1 MLEKFKHVFLVL
13 GVTLCMN
20 ATVDHELVKLVREHV
35 TQLSADVYTMKF
47 ENQEYKGKL
56 ALELKNMEQHLKI
69 RIEKLELALDVLQ
82 REQMSAAFKVDELT
96 TGQNLLQLHQS
107 SLSANVNVVQR
118 EVDVLHQEQSSTA
131 VKVDNLATNQDVLQ
145 HQVDTLHQE
154 HSCTAVK
161 VDNLAT
167 NQDVLQHEMGT
178 LHQEHSCTA
187 VKVDNLA
194 TNQDVLQH
202 EMDTL
207 HKEQSSTAVK
217 LDQLQSSHKAS
228 LQRVTDLESQNNC
241 SVPVTISYGKYKLHI
256 ILPC

>member
-47 ENQEYKGKL
+47 ENQEYKDKL
-56 ALELKNMEQHLKI
+56 ALEVKNMEQHLMI
-69 RIEKLELALDVLQ
+69 RIEKLELALDVVQ
-82 REQMSAAFKVDELT
+82 REQTSAAFKVDELT

-131 VKVDNLATNQDVLQ
+131 VKVDNLATNQD
-145 HQVDTLHQE
+145 
-154 HSCTAVK
+154 
-161 VDNLAT
+161 
-167 NQDVLQHEMGT
+167 
-178 LHQEHSCTA
+178 
-187 VKVDNLA
+187 
-194 TNQDVLQH
+194 
-202 EMDTL
+202 
-207 HKEQSSTAVK
+207 STAVK

>member
-20 ATVDHELVKLVREHV
+20 APVDHELVKLVREHV

-47 ENQEYKGKL
+47 ENQEYKDKL

-96 TGQNLLQLHQS
+96 TGQNLLQ
-107 SLSANVNVVQR
+107 R
-118 EVDVLHQEQSSTA
+118 EVDVLHQEQSS
-131 VKVDNLATNQDVLQ
+131 
-145 HQVDTLHQE
+145 
-154 HSCTAVK
+154 TAVK

-207 HKEQSSTAVK
+207 HQEQSSTAVK

>member
-13 GVTLCMN
+13 GVMLCMN

-47 ENQEYKGKL
+47 ENQKYKDKL
-56 ALELKNMEQHLKI
+56 VLELKNMEQHLKI
-69 RIEKLELALDVLQ
+69 RIEKLERAQDVLQ
-82 REQMSAAFKVDELT
+82 REQMSTAFKVDELIT
-96 TGQNLLQLHQS
+96 SQNLLQLHQS
-107 SLSANVNVVQR
+107 SHSANVNVVQR
-118 EVDVLHQEQSSTA
+118 KVDVLHQEQSS
-131 VKVDNLATNQDVLQ
+131 
-145 HQVDTLHQE
+145 
-154 HSCTAVK
+154 
-161 VDNLAT
+161 
-167 NQDVLQHEMGT
+167 
-178 LHQEHSCTA
+178 TA

-207 HKEQSSTAVK
+207 HKEQSSTIVKLDNLVTNQDVLQHEMDTLHQEHSSTAVKVDNLATNQDVLQHEMDTLQLEQSCTAAK

-228 LQRVTDLESQNNC
+228 LQRVTDRECQKKY
-241 SVPVTISYGKYKLHI
+241 SVTDTISYGKYKLHV